1 MAAFILRVPDM
12 ERRLILIRH
21 AKSDYPWGVD
31 DHYRPLNGRGRR
43 DAPVIG
49 DWLMDHVSVD
59 RVPLVVVSTATRT
72 QLTWRLIRERLSDDW
87 AHVDVVDEPRIYEA
101 EASVLGEIVMAL
113 PDERST
119 VLVIGHNPGLRDF
132 LAQHV
137 QPGDLQEQATAKFP
151 TSAIAVLTT
160 SSRWSE
166 ALVSPMAIEQFA
178 IARGIK
184 LT

>member
-1 MAAFILRVPDM
+1 M

-49 DWLMDHVSVD
+49 DWLMDHVSID

-72 QLTWRLIRERLSDDW
+72 QLTWRLMRERLSEDW
-87 AHVDVVDEPRIYEA
+87 AQVDVVDEPRIYEA
-101 EASVLGEIVMAL
+101 DVSMLDHIVKTL

-119 VLVIGHNPGLRDF
+119 VIVVGHNPGLRDF
-132 LAQHV
+132 LELYA
-137 QPGDLQEQATAKFP
+137 QPGELRDQAIAKFP
-151 TSAIAVLTT
+151 TSAIAVLSTSQTWSTALTT
-160 SSRWSE
+160 P
-166 ALVSPMAIEQFA
+166 LVVEQFA
-178 IARGIK
+178 IARGVK
-184 LT
+184 PE

>member
-1 MAAFILRVPDM
+1 M

-59 RVPLVVVSTATRT
+59 RTPLVVVSTATRT
-72 QLTWRLIRERLSDDW
+72 QLTWRLIRERLSEDW

-101 EASVLGEIVMAL
+101 QVSVLNEIIAAL

-119 VLVIGHNPGLRDF
+119 VIVIGHNPGLRDF
-132 LAQHV
+132 LEQNV
-137 QPGDLQEQATAKFP
+137 QPGTLRDQAITKFP
-151 TSAIAVLTT
+151 TSAIAMLST
-160 SSRWSE
+160 SQEWGN
-166 ALVSPMAIEQFA
+166 AIGSPMIMEQFA
-178 IARGIK
+178 IARGSK
-184 LT
+184 PE